1 VNGVKLS
8 GPVAWLTWLF
18 VHVLFLIGFRS
29 RVQVLWEW
37 FWAYVTFSRGARL
50 ITGQSRT
57 IVPAVPDATEE
68 HGDIETEA
76 PGH

>member
-1 VNGVKLS
+1 MS
-8 GPVAWLTWLF
+8 GLVAWLTWLF

-50 ITGQSRT
+50 ITGQSQS
-57 IVPAVPDATEE
+57 IVPPGPGVINDRSAV
-68 HGDIETEA
+68 ETKTQGRKA
-76 PGH
+76 G